1 MLLQKEERTALNT
14 VTAYGDDYIEVNEV
28 RYPHAIYF
36 RPEGEI
42 QTWGIEQATQ
52 ITTTLVEQAAGITRA
67 APSAFDLLN
76 DTAAPRY
83 ENAPE
88 VLIIGTGKQQVFLDP
103 AILAPLLQARIGIEV
118 MDSKAASRTYNVL
131 MSEGRKVA
139 VALLI

>member
-1 MLLQKEERTALNT
+1 MLLQKEERGALNT
-14 VTAYGDDYIEVNEV
+14 VTAYSEDHIAINEIT
-28 RYPHAIYF
+28 YPHPVYF

-42 QTWGIEQATQ
+42 HTWDVQDVQ
-52 ITTTLVEQAAGITRA
+52 HITTALVEQAAGVTRQSS
-67 APSAFDLLN
+67 SAFDLL
-76 DTAAPRY
+76 DDAPKIRY

-88 VLIIGTGKQQVFLDP
+88 VLIIGTGKHQVFLDP

>member
-14 VTAYGDDYIEVNEV
+14 VTAYGEDYIEINEV

-42 QTWGIEQATQ
+42 HAWDTQ
-52 ITTTLVEQAAGITRA
+52 EAQHITTALVEQAAGITRQ

-76 DTAAPRY
+76 DVPSIRY

-88 VLIIGTGKQQVFLDP
+88 VLIIGTGKQQVFLSP
-103 AILAPLLQARIGIEV
+103 SVLAPLLQARIGIEV

-139 VALLI
+139 VALLV